1 MAKRRLPQQ
10 SLLTKALLEKKV
22 LNQEVLMYQ
31 RLMDVMRGDTS
42 FEDILKLLITSVTKG
57 LGYDRSAIF
66 LADFE
71 RGVGQRAIGID
82 RYGRFEGNCEDL
94 PLSSVKGTHWFSDF
108 IHGHTKAY
116 FTNNLRRRV
125 PLKDWERN
133 IDPGVLSNAVVPIV
147 VGGKKTIGVLAVD
160 NLFTRRRLKRSDLMS
175 LISFAT
181 QAGLAIESYRMH
193 ERIRDLTIKDGLTG
207 VYNRRY
213 FDNYLPREVLR
224 CRRYKRFL
232 GLLYVDLD
240 HFKAIN
246 DSYGHP
252 AGDTVLKHVA
262 HLLVQGL
269 RNVDLVVRLGGDEFA
284 VLLPEVGPDGVKLVG
299 ERLFKAITSTP
310 APVEAMRAK
319 GQGVKVSMGTACF
332 HESMEDHR
340 ELIKLADQS
349 LYQAKEAGRNCVGEL
364 ILP

>member
-1 MAKRRLPQQ
+1 MVFVRSSQMLDKWGPRGIIKHVKPYRLNVFPSAGGLMAKRRLPQQ

-125 PLKDWERN
+125 PLK
-133 IDPGVLSNAVVPIV
+133 
-147 VGGKKTIGVLAVD
+147 
-160 NLFTRRRLKRSDLMS
+160 
-175 LISFAT
+175 
-181 QAGLAIESYRMH
+181 
-193 ERIRDLTIKDGLTG
+193 
-207 VYNRRY
+207 
-213 FDNYLPREVLR
+213 
-224 CRRYKRFL
+224 
-232 GLLYVDLD
+232 
-240 HFKAIN
+240 
-246 DSYGHP
+246 
-252 AGDTVLKHVA
+252 
-262 HLLVQGL
+262 
-269 RNVDLVVRLGGDEFA
+269 
-284 VLLPEVGPDGVKLVG
+284 
-299 ERLFKAITSTP
+299 
-310 APVEAMRAK
+310 
-319 GQGVKVSMGTACF
+319 
-332 HESMEDHR
+332 
-340 ELIKLADQS
+340 
-349 LYQAKEAGRNCVGEL
+349 
-364 ILP
+364 